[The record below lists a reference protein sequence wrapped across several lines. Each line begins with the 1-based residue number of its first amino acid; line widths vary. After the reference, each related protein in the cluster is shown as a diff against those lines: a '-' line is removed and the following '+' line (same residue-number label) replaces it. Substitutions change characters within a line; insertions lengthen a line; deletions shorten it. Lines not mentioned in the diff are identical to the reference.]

1 MFMLTRVEGDIESGT
16 YATIDEDGTPCVQ
29 FFVDKDD
36 AMTYSVQ
43 LSAVGYDLEVTETPD
58 EAVDKIC
65 DILGYAYTVAEPGE
79 FVIPKMEIL
88 QKELENLDLGN
99 F

>member
-1 MFMLTRVEGDIESGT
+1 MLTRVEGDIESGT

-88 QKELENLDLGN
+88 QKELENLDYLS
-99 F
+99 

>member
-1 MFMLTRVEGDIESGT
+1 MFVLTREEGSFESGT
-16 YATIDEDGTPCVQ
+16 YATYDVDGITMLQ

-88 QKELENLDLGN
+88 QSELERLDY
-99 F
+99 FS